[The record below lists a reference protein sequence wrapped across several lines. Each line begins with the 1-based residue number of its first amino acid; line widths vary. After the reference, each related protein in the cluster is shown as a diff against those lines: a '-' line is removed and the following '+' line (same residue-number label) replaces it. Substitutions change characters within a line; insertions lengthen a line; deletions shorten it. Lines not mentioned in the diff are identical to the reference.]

1 MRQFI
6 GGYMTGSLLFVILL
20 GFEVVVTVDDER
32 FYQLEKDL
40 IRLVKNI
47 LSEGSE
53 YYIYMILKGD
63 EKLQEFIVEWE
74 VSISEVIVYER
85 V

>member
-1 MRQFI
+1 
-6 GGYMTGSLLFVILL
+6 MTGSLLFVILL